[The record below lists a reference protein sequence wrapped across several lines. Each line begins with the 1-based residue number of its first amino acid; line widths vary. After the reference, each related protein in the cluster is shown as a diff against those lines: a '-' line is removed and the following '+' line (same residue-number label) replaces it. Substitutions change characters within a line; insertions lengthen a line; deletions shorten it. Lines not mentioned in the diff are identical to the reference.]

1 MLLYSAVFVLSML
14 LEWRSSRA
22 GSGAASVI
30 LAPLQLILFIMYV
43 QSAISEQEEDR
54 AVAASDVSLN
64 MSAAI
69 R

>member
-1 MLLYSAVFVLSML
+1 MEVQPCGF
-14 LEWRSSRA
+14 
-22 GSGAASVI
+22 GSVV
-30 LAPLQLILFIMYV
+30 LAPLQLILFIIYV

-54 AVAASDVSLN
+54 AVAASDVSLD